1 MNDDLPLVSV
11 LIPVRPN
18 KAEVKA
24 ADAARQFDYPPEKLE
39 IVVVRTTDP
48 AIGPGVKRNAGLKA
62 IHGELVYF
70 LDDDS
75 VAPPDNVRRALRHFS
90 DPTVK
95 MVGGPNLCPPDAPR
109 FERVLGLVMGSWLA
123 FGPSCA
129 RYRSVGTL
137 RAGGEK
143 ELISC
148 NLIARRDAV
157 LEVGFDPK
165 LWPNEENA
173 MMDGVKQRGGKL
185 LYDPEF
191 IVHRRP
197 RRDLRAYTRMLLFY
211 GGGRAHQFRLHPTLD
226 SLPNFIPP
234 LFCLY
239 LVVLPYL
246 MAFFISIKPVVLLSL
261 LPLALYLLVVLGQTI
276 CVAARSN
283 PGLALLALPLMI
295 LTNLL
300 YGLGFWRGLVIKI
313 PPPPAAAEKDIRF
326 ETVPV

>member
-1 MNDDLPLVSV
+1 MNEELPLVSV

-24 ADAARQFDYPPEKLE
+24 ADAARQFDYPPGKLE
-39 IVVVRTTDP
+39 IVIVRTTDP

-62 IHGELVYF
+62 IHGDLVYF

-95 MVGGPNLCPPDAPR
+95 MVGGPNLCPPEAPR

-129 RYRSVGTL
+129 RYRSVGRL

-173 MMDGVKQRGGKL
+173 MMDGVKERGGQL

-191 IVHRRP
+191 MVHRRP
-197 RRDLRAYTRMLLFY
+197 RRTFRAYARMLLFY

-239 LVVLPYL
+239 LIVLPFVL
-246 MAFFISIKPVVLLSL
+246 AAFCSMKLVVLLVL

-276 CVAARSN
+276 AVAARSN
-283 PGLALLALPLMI
+283 LALAVLALPLMI
-295 LTNLL
+295 LTNVL
-300 YGLGFWRGLVIKI
+300 YGLGFWRGLFIKI
-313 PPPPAAAEKDIRF
+313 PPPPPAPEKDIRF